1 MAAPAMTTYHCNE
14 TLIHEIAHA
23 LDHAIRIQDRKA
35 NREPGFKQA
44 RNQTYLSA
52 MEAGL
57 WAGRY
62 ESTVSHEYWA
72 EMVVHWLRP
81 DLFRT
86 QFGLSDLS
94 EYDSKAA
101 RLVEQY
107 LGNPTL
113 PDFVRPGSSPSG
125 AGCWMTEA
133 IPCRKFGSRCQ
144 LGDMRATVLCRFVIL
159 QMWWRNGPGW
169 TANSG
174 L

>member
-1 MAAPAMTTYHCNE
+1 MVADRPDLLDVLATQNTRILIYDREKGGLAQLPEFADYSDSDISGVFGETSYGAAVAAPAMTTYHCNE

-23 LDHAIRIQDRKA
+23 LDYAIRIQDRKA
-35 NREPGFKQA
+35 NRELGFKQA

-62 ESTVSHEYWA
+62 ESTVSYEYWA

-81 DLFRT
+81 DLFRI

-101 RLVEQY
+101 RLVEHY
-107 LGNPTL
+107 LGNPTPTRL
-113 PDFVRPGSSPSG
+113 
-125 AGCWMTEA
+125 
-133 IPCRKFGSRCQ
+133 
-144 LGDMRATVLCRFVIL
+144 L
-159 QMWWRNGPGW
+159 
-169 TANSG
+169 
-174 L
+174 